1 MAEREKMTVTLYPYR
16 GPVSTWPRPRTEEA
30 VEMSQEEFDRIKMT
44 RDTPSFV
51 VIRETGEGMWNS
63 HTCLSSWIF
72 GGTCNCISHPAK
84 KWYRFNPETGAVE
97 WDDERR

>member
-1 MAEREKMTVTLYPYR
+1 M
-16 GPVSTWPRPRTEEA
+16 WPRPRTEEA

-44 RDTPSFV
+44 RDTPSLV

-63 HTCLSSWIF
+63 HTCLNSWRF